1 MNTTAAT
8 TTSITTTATTTS
20 TTTATTVTAAVVVE
34 LLAWVAPCQ
43 PPCTVLSTSP
53 GYPEFAG
60 VLPYSPSPYSS
71 SSPYASSSPYPS
83 SPYASASNSSPYS
96 ATSSTAYLDVEASD
110 NLQLGLLNYWLNGV
124 LTILT
129 VVLGV
134 LG

>member
-1 MNTTAAT
+1 MNATATTTTAAAT
-8 TTSITTTATTTS
+8 TTSA
-20 TTTATTVTAAVVVE
+20 TTATTVTAAVVVE

-53 GYPEFAG
+53 GYPELAG
-60 VLPYSPSPYSS
+60 VLPYSPYSPSPYT
-71 SSPYASSSPYPS
+71 SSSPYPS